1 MNAECAARPAK
12 AMQQRWLLNNMR
24 FLLAAILIAGLSGTA
39 QAQDAAAGRDAFLAT
54 DYAKARRILEPLAD
68 AGDADALYWTGVM
81 YSQGQGY
88 ALDCQEAAFRYEQ
101 AARQGHPEANFSLG
115 FMLYFGSGASAAD
128 CELIPDREKAAEW
141 LLRAAEMGKPRA
153 QFMVG
158 RMYMT
163 GDGLPRGMDNAFDWL
178 EKAAHAG
185 IVEAQYDLGLLY
197 AQVGNR
203 VRAYFWFR
211 LLAARGYPGAAKN
224 ASLLAKNLDKAEIE
238 EADRRARLWKPGK
251 TEE

>member
-1 MNAECAARPAK
+1 MNAGCAARPAK

-39 QAQDAAAGRDAFLAT
+39 RAQDAAAGRDAFLAT

-203 VRAYFWFR
+203 ARAYFWFR
-211 LLAARGYPGAAKN
+211 LLAARGYPGAAQN
-224 ASLLAKNLDKAEIE
+224 AARLAKNLDKAEIE